1 VAKKR
6 EFKFFKDDAE
16 ETLIEVIEDRSFK
29 RACKSIQ
36 TKIKDRKVIIEYAT
50 KKGKQV
56 REYVILPVGR
66 LKKIGKEMYNRT
78 Q

>member
-36 TKIKDRKVIIEYAT
+36 TKIKVCH
-50 KKGKQV
+50 
-56 REYVILPVGR
+56 
-66 LKKIGKEMYNRT
+66 
-78 Q
+78 